1 LNPRGEPAGTCVR
14 LRLADGSGLRQQA
27 TEATNE
33 DAMGKRPDGGG
44 MTRRE
49 FLRTAA
55 AGALA
60 AAGSRAVARTGAEE
74 KASAMASDMPAQSK
88 LPRWR
93 GFNLLEM
100 FTTQSDGEWQEN
112 DFRWM
117 ADWGFDFVRLPLCY
131 TLWIEG
137 NDAWKLH
144 EPGLEKVDRA
154 VDLGRKHHL
163 HVCLNFHRGPGYS
176 VNEERKEPYNLWK
189 DEAAL
194 EAFVFHWT
202 TFAERYKGIPPEEL
216 SFNLINEPA
225 GPVAEMTR
233 GDHERV
239 VRTTTAAIR
248 KIDADRLIIADG
260 VQWATEPC
268 PELTDLGVAQSCRA
282 YAPSRVSHY
291 KAEWAGPEAMKWPE
305 PVWPGVEEWGKTWD
319 REALE
324 EFYRPWA
331 ELARQGVGVHCG
343 EGGAYDKTPHT
354 VVLAWLRDVM
364 EILKSHNIGYAVWN
378 FRGSFG
384 ILDSERG
391 DVEYEEFH
399 GHKLD
404 RKLLELLRGF

>member
-1 LNPRGEPAGTCVR
+1 
-14 LRLADGSGLRQQA
+14 
-27 TEATNE
+27 
-33 DAMGKRPDGGG
+33 
-44 MTRRE
+44 MTRRG

-55 AGALA
+55 AGAFA
-60 AAGSRAVARTGAEE
+60 AAGVSAGAE
-74 KASAMASDMPAQSK
+74 KRISAMPNSEPAQSK

-100 FTTQSDGEWQEN
+100 FTTQSDGDWQED

-137 NDAWKLH
+137 DDAWKLH

-154 VDLGRKHHL
+154 VELGRKHHL

-176 VNEERKEPYNLWK
+176 VNKERKEPYNLWK
-189 DEAAL
+189 DQAAL

-202 TFAERYKGIPPEEL
+202 TFAPRYDGIPPAEL

-225 GPVAEMTR
+225 SPAAEMTR
-233 GDHERV
+233 EDHERV
-239 VRTTTAAIR
+239 VRATAAAIR

-268 PELTDLGVAQSCRA
+268 PELADLGVAQSCRA
-282 YAPSRVSHY
+282 YAPVGVSHY
-291 KAEWAGPEAMKWPE
+291 RASWMGEREWTTPR
-305 PVWPGVEEWGKTWD
+305 WPGMQEWGKRWD

-324 EFYRPWA
+324 EFYRPWV

-343 EGGAYDKTPHT
+343 EGGAYNRTPHP

-364 EILKSHNIGYAVWN
+364 EILKSYNIGYALWN

-384 ILDSERG
+384 ILDSGRG
-391 DVEYEEFH
+391 DVKYEEFH

-404 RKLLELLRGF
+404 RKLLELVRGF